1 MDDVDRFEATILPL
15 KAHSPELEITAEW
28 RHEAFLKED
37 GLSVADSAA
46 QLTKL
51 TTQHEGPETALIAL
65 VRGRLAGICLLVLHE
80 LEPAHDYSP
89 WLASLYVAPQFR
101 RNGIARSLVKAIENH
116 ARDKGVGRLHL
127 YTVDAEAF
135 YLKCGWA
142 VAERMPSGSGE
153 LVLMTR
159 ELDYSVST

>member
-1 MDDVDRFEATILPL
+1 MDRVETTILPL
-15 KAHSPELEITAEW
+15 TAYSPELAITAEW

-37 GLSVADSAA
+37 GFSVADSAA

-51 TTQHEGPETALIAL
+51 TTQPEGPETALIAM
-65 VRGRLAGICLLVLHE
+65 VAGKLAGICLLVLHE

-89 WLASLYVAPQFR
+89 WLASLYVTPEFR
-101 RNGIARSLVKAIENH
+101 RNGIARRLVKAIEDH
-116 ARDKGVGRLHL
+116 ARDKGIARLHL

-135 YLKCGWA
+135 YVKCGW
-142 VAERMPSGSGE
+142 VVSERMPSSSGE

-159 ELDYSVST
+159 EL